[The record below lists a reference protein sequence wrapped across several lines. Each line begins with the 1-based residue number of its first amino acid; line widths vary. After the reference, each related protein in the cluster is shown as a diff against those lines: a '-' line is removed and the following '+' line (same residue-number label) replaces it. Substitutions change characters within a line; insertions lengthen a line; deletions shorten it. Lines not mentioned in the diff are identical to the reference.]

1 MEALALNKKKE
12 EEEEY
17 NGSTLR
23 ERWRAIWRPLH
34 APQLL

>member
-1 MEALALNKKKE
+1 LPTLNKKKE

-23 ERWRAIWRPLH
+23 KMESNLETIACTSAALS
-34 APQLL
+34 